1 LVGPAM
7 VVPHMIVPA
16 RPEHEP
22 RWLVDEHGPNAI
34 LAAVIDDLTDIPAKL
49 REAAAE
55 LPTLYDDPL
64 HYDLLAQMTAPDD
77 LPFYRDLL
85 HQHGCPVLELG
96 CGTGRV
102 ALALA
107 SEGADVVGVDL
118 HPAMLA
124 LAREKAAQAEIG
136 LTLALGD
143 LRRFDLDQKFSL
155 VLLTYNTLNHL
166 LDLDSIT
173 RCFDTVKRHMDD
185 GTRFVIDTFQPSL
198 AFLGRDPERKR
209 QILRY
214 LDPYTQDEVRLH
226 EENHYDPATQHNRVV
241 WTYEV
246 DGHAKRTEE
255 LVMRLF
261 FPNELEALLQLSGF
275 AIEARYGDYDRR
287 PFGPTT
293 PKQLTVCR
301 LA

>member
-1 LVGPAM
+1 M
-7 VVPHMIVPA
+7 
-16 RPEHEP
+16 
-22 RWLVDEHGPNAI
+22 
-34 LAAVIDDLTDIPAKL
+34 IDDQPETKAETKAETEAETEVETEIPAKL
-49 REAAAE
+49 QEAAAQ
-55 LPTLYDDPL
+55 LPPLYGDPL

-85 HQHGCPVLELG
+85 HQHGSPLLELG

-102 ALALA
+102 ALDLA
-107 SEGADVVGVDL
+107 AEGADVVGVEL

-124 LAREKAAQAEIG
+124 LAREKAQHAQLGI
-136 LTLALGD
+136 TLALGD
-143 LRRFDLDQKFSL
+143 LRSFDLDQKFAL

-173 RCFDTVKRHMDD
+173 RCFDSVKRHMDES
-185 GTRFVIDTFQPSL
+185 TRFVVDTFQPSL
-198 AFLGRDPERKR
+198 AFLGGEPARKR

-226 EENHYDPATQHNRVV
+226 EENHYDPATQHNRIV
-241 WTYEV
+241 WTYEI
-246 DGHAKRTEE
+246 DGRPQRTEE
-255 LVMRLF
+255 LTMRLF
-261 FPNELEALLQLSGF
+261 FPNELEALLRLSGF

-293 PKQLTVCR
+293 SKQLTVCR